1 MQASLA
7 VPILLPMNPHAM
19 PATRTLRLLFAL
31 IAIVPMTLHAK
42 ERWTTPAEASSFRT
56 TPSYADTVAFLHRLA
71 DAAPDTIRVE
81 SFGTSPEG
89 RPMTVV
95 IAARD
100 GDLTPERARAAGKPV
115 VLLQAG
121 IHPGEIEGKDAGLML
136 LRDFAAT
143 GRLPHLL
150 DHAVLVYIPVYSV
163 DGHENFGPYFRI
175 NQNGPEKMGFRGQ
188 SQYLNLNRDYVKA
201 DAPETRAWLKL
212 WNTWRPD
219 LLIDIHTTD
228 GADYQPD
235 LTWYAEDPHKLPPSI
250 ATWQAH
256 AFAGDAIPRY
266 EGYGHLASSYL
277 EFRDGRDITKGI
289 ENFGSGPRFSTGYA
303 AIRNR
308 AGLLVETH
316 MLKPYEVRVRGT
328 YDVVRSV
335 LQTVNTDPAALLKA
349 SREADAWAASQ
360 SARQDA
366 TLPVTF
372 KENPVAKPLTLQGY
386 AFTQTK
392 SDISGDL
399 WVRYDRSKKKTYT
412 LQSWNDLLPDVVA
425 PLPAAWAI
433 PPQWTVVI
441 DRLDAHG
448 IAYTRLAKAIRVG
461 VTRDELTQPTWAEK
475 PFEGHH
481 MLKGVAIAPT
491 RKEVE
496 LPAGTVIVRADTVD
510 AVLALNLLDA
520 RAPDSPLRWGY
531 LDAIFEPKEYGE
543 PRVVEALA
551 RDMIAKDPA
560 LKTEFEAKLK
570 SDPAFAANPRARLSF
585 FFERSPWYTAQA
597 VGAYPV
603 MRLDAAALQHLAR

>member
-1 MQASLA
+1 
-7 VPILLPMNPHAM
+7 M
-19 PATRTLRLLFAL
+19 PGIFPARLLFTLAAL
-31 IAIVPMTLHAK
+31 SPVVVHAK
-42 ERWTTPAEASSFRT
+42 DTWITPAEASSFRT
-56 TPSYADTVAFLHRLA
+56 TPSYAETVAYLRRLA
-71 DAAPDTIRVE
+71 DAAPGTLRME
-81 SFGTSPEG
+81 TFGTTPEG
-89 RPMTVV
+89 RPMTVM
-95 IAARD
+95 IAAKD
-100 GDLTPERARAAGKPV
+100 GDLTPAKAHAAGKPV
-115 VLLQAG
+115 ILVQAG

-136 LRDFAAT
+136 LRDIAVT

-163 DGHENFGPYFRI
+163 DGHENSGPYFRI

-201 DAPETRAWLKL
+201 DAPETRAWLTL

-219 LLIDIHTTD
+219 LLVDIHTTD

-250 ATWQAH
+250 AAWQGH
-256 AFAGDAIPRY
+256 AFAGDAIPRF
-266 EGYGHLASSYL
+266 EKMGHIASPYL

-308 AGLLVETH
+308 AGLLIETH
-316 MLKPYEVRVRGT
+316 MLKPYAVRVRGS

-335 LQTVNTDPAALLKA
+335 LETVDEDPAALLKA
-349 SREADAWAASQ
+349 SKEADAWAASL
-360 SARQDA
+360 SAGPEA
-366 TLPVTF
+366 SVPVTF
-372 KENPVAKPLTLQGY
+372 KKDPSPKPFTLKGF

-392 SDISGDL
+392 SDISGDI
-399 WVRYDRSKKKTYT
+399 WVRYDTSQKKTYEI
-412 LQSWNDLLPDVVA
+412 QSWNDLLPDVSA

-448 IAYTRLAKAIRVG
+448 IPYTRLATATRVK
-461 VTRDELTQPTWAEK
+461 VVRDELTQPTWADK

-481 MLKGVAIAPT
+481 MLRDVAIAPT
-491 RKEVE
+491 REDMT
-496 LPAGTVIVRADTVD
+496 LPAGTVIVRADNTD

-520 RAPDSPLRWGY
+520 RAPDSLLRWGY
-531 LDAIFEPKEYGE
+531 LDAIFEAKEYGE
-543 PRVVEALA
+543 PRVLEALA
-551 RDMIAKDPA
+551 RKMMAEDPS
-560 LKTEFEAKLK
+560 LKTAFEAKVK
-570 SDPAFAANPRARLSF
+570 SDPAFAANARARLMF
-585 FFERSPWYTAQA
+585 FFERSPWYTAQK

-603 MRLDAAALQHLAR
+603 VRLNAATLQTLPPSL

>member
-1 MQASLA
+1 ML
-7 VPILLPMNPHAM
+7 AM
-19 PATRTLRLLFAL
+19 PARLLILAL
-31 IAIVPMTLHAK
+31 IAVTPMTIHAK
-42 ERWTTPAEASSFRT
+42 DTWTTPAEASSFRT
-56 TPSYADTVAFLHRLA
+56 TPSYAETQAFLRRLA
-71 DAAPDTIRVE
+71 RAAPDTIRLE
-81 SFGTSPEG
+81 TFGTTPEG

-95 IAARD
+95 IAAKD
-100 GDLTPERARAAGKPV
+100 GDLTPERARAAGKPI

-136 LRDFAAT
+136 LRDFAT
-143 GRLPHLL
+143 MNRLPHLL

-163 DGHENFGPYFRI
+163 DGHENSGPYFRI
-175 NQNGPEKMGFRGQ
+175 NQNGPAEMGFRGQ

-201 DAPETRAWLKL
+201 DAPETRAWLTL

-228 GADYQPD
+228 GADYQYD

-250 ATWQAH
+250 AAWQKTAYEE
-256 AFAGDAIPRY
+256 GAIPAY
-266 EGYGHLASSYL
+266 ERLGHLAAPYL

-308 AGLLVETH
+308 AGLLIETH
-316 MLKPYEVRVRGT
+316 MLKSYEVRVRAT

-335 LQTVNTDPAALLKA
+335 LDHVNKDPAALLKA
-349 SREADAWAASQ
+349 SRDADAWAASL
-360 SARQDA
+360 SAKPGA

-372 KENPVAKPLTLQGY
+372 KEDPTPKPFTLKGY
-386 AFTQTK
+386 AFTQTR

-399 WVRYDRSKKKTYT
+399 WVRYDPATKKDYAI
-412 LQSWNDLLPDVVA
+412 QSWNDLLPDVAA

-433 PPQWTVVI
+433 PAQWTDVI
-441 DRLDAHG
+441 ERLDVHG
-448 IAYTRLAKAIRVG
+448 IPYTRTTTAVRV
-461 VTRDELTQPTWAEK
+461 DAEADQLSQPKWADK

-481 MLKGVAIAPT
+481 MLRDVGISTEREP
-491 RKEVE
+491 VE
-496 LPAGTVIVRADTVD
+496 LPAGTVIVRSDNAD

-520 RAPDSPLRWGY
+520 RAPDSVLRWGY
-531 LDAIFEPKEYGE
+531 LNAIFEPKEYGE

-551 RDMIAKDPA
+551 RKMIAENPA
-560 LKTEFEAKLK
+560 LKTAFETRLK
-570 SDPAFAANPRARLSF
+570 NDPAFAASPRARLAF
-585 FFERSPWYTAQA
+585 FFERSPWYTAQK

-603 MRLDAAALQHLAR
+603 LRLDDAALKALDAAPPAKTGT

>member
-1 MQASLA
+1 M
-7 VPILLPMNPHAM
+7 
-19 PATRTLRLLFAL
+19 
-31 IAIVPMTLHAK
+31 AIHAK
-42 ERWTTPAEASSFRT
+42 DSWTTPAEVSSFRT
-56 TPSYADTVAFLHRLA
+56 TPSYAETLAYLHRLA
-71 DAAPDTIRVE
+71 DAAPQALRMET
-81 SFGTSPEG
+81 FGTTPEG
-89 RPMTVV
+89 RPMTVM
-95 IAARD
+95 IAAKD
-100 GDLTPERARAAGKPV
+100 GDLTPERARAAGKPI
-115 VLLQAG
+115 VLVQAG

-136 LRDFAAT
+136 LRDIAVT

-163 DGHENFGPYFRI
+163 DGHENSGPYFRI
-175 NQNGPEKMGFRGQ
+175 NQNGPESMGFRGQ

-212 WNTWRPD
+212 WNTWQPD

-235 LTWYAEDPHKLPPSI
+235 LTWYTEDPHKLPPSI
-250 ATWQAH
+250 AAWQKTAY
-256 AFAGDAIPRY
+256 ADEAMPRF
-266 EGYGHLASSYL
+266 EKLGHIASPYL

-308 AGLLVETH
+308 AGLLIETH
-316 MLKPYEVRVRGT
+316 MLKSYEVRVRAS

-335 LQTVNTDPAALLKA
+335 LEVVDKDPGALLKA
-349 SREADAWAASQ
+349 SKDADTWAASL
-360 SARQDA
+360 SAKADA
-366 TLPVTF
+366 SLPVTF
-372 KENPVAKPLTLQGY
+372 KENPTPKPFTLKGY
-386 AFTQTK
+386 AFTQTH
-392 SDISGDL
+392 SDISNDT
-399 WVRYDRSKKKTYT
+399 WVRYDTSKKKTYEI
-412 LQSWNDLLPDVVA
+412 QSWNDLLPDVSA

-448 IAYTRLAKAIRVG
+448 IPYTRTGASARVK
-461 VTRDELTQPTWAEK
+461 VTRDELTQPKWAEK

-481 MLKGVAIAPT
+481 MLKDVAMAST
-491 RKEVE
+491 QEEME
-496 LPAGTVIVRADTVD
+496 LPAGTVIVRADNVD

-520 RAPDSPLRWGY
+520 RAPDSLLRWGY

-551 RDMIAKDPA
+551 RKMIAEEPA
-560 LKTEFEAKLK
+560 LKIAFEEKLRN
-570 SDPAFAANPRARLSF
+570 DPAFAASARARLTF
-585 FFERSPWYTAQA
+585 FFERSPWYAAQK

-603 MRLDAAALQHLAR
+603 VRLDAAALGSLPR